1 MTPYGIIRPLAPQKL
16 QSVKCIFSGV
26 QWKRLNCSFQIH
38 ILFHNIDSN
47 FDNISS
53 IVQFMMTSS
62 NGNISCVTVP
72 LCREFTGPRW
82 IPAQRP
88 GTRSFDVFFDLLL
101 NKWLSKQPWGWW
113 FEAPSWSLW
122 RQCNVVHVSHAR
134 KTHGIDD
141 ACTRQW
147 TGSTIQDHLYDAY
160 EGILRNVSDIWT
172 KITKI
177 SSMECKLCQMFCKIP
192 LCQMQA

>member
-38 ILFHNIDSN
+38 IQFHNIDSN
-47 FDNISS
+47 FDDISS

-88 GTRSFDVFFDLLL
+88 RMRSFDVFFDLLL
-101 NKWLSKQPWGWW
+101 INGWVNNR
-113 FEAPSWSLW
+113 EAGDL
-122 RQCNVVHVSHAR
+122 RRHRGHYDVNVMLFMFLTPGRHMELMTHVHVSELDQPF
-134 KTHGIDD
+134 KIIYT
-141 ACTRQW
+141 T
-147 TGSTIQDHLYDAY
+147 L
-160 EGILRNVSDIWT
+160 T
-172 KITKI
+172 KEFWE
-177 SSMECKLCQMFCKIP
+177 M
-192 LCQMQA
+192 